1 MRIKNTK
8 CPTPHTHTQAIR
20 IKSLVANHCTLGPHA
35 ALSRREMGGAVEGAF
50 TLFGQVIMRGGGL
63 TCTLCV
69 VCGDGARDKNYDW
82 IPRRQSSRMQIW
94 QRHVI
99 KTVLGFSVNFGI
111 LGFSQD

>member
-1 MRIKNTK
+1 
-8 CPTPHTHTQAIR
+8 
-20 IKSLVANHCTLGPHA
+20 
-35 ALSRREMGGAVEGAF
+35 MGGAVEGAF

-99 KTVLGFSVNFGI
+99 KTVLGFSVNSGI
-111 LGFSQD
+111 LGFSQDQGDKKALSSPM